1 MITKLVTSNE
11 SGCSFYQTCNECQSD
26 PECGWCD
33 DGSGTG
39 LGKCLPGGNHGNY
52 DVSDIEGNDVS
63 HFGSLTS
70 QILGKI
76 FFFRFFYFHAP
87 FLNNQMQF
95 TWVCFSKGVS
105 ALNARRIDGS
115 SRNVHHVSVTDTR
128 RAPITLVYV
137 NNHVLI

>member
-1 MITKLVTSNE
+1 MKLVTSNE

-63 HFGSLTS
+63 HFGSLNS

-76 FFFRFFYFHAP
+76 FFFSFFYFHAP
-87 FLNNQMQF
+87 FFIQ
-95 TWVCFSKGVS
+95 S
-105 ALNARRIDGS
+105 NAI
-115 SRNVHHVSVTDTR
+115 HVG
-128 RAPITLVYV
+128 LFF
-137 NNHVLI
+137 